1 MAHMHT
7 YRRLIFVASIGLLLS
22 LGIACTSRYRV
33 DLYMTTVE
41 VRKKVKL
48 EGTEFVQGAVIHD
61 ATADEKL
68 RTGSGN
74 VVILNIGTRGDAIPS
89 DQTHLLKFDE
99 YFRCLIYVQMPLEV
113 KRDTLNLQDV
123 SFVQV
128 QGRYDLS
135 PEYKLFHGHSGTMI
149 VDSIPKKDMYATLDG
164 VFVTTTNDTLLF
176 DGRFKVKVSR

>member
-1 MAHMHT
+1 MI
-7 YRRLIFVASIGLLLS
+7 LFFSIGFLLILE
-22 LGIACTSRYRV
+22 IACTSRYRM
-33 DLYMTTVE
+33 DLYMETVE

-74 VVILNIGTRGDAIPS
+74 VVILSIGTRGDAIPS

-99 YFRCLIYVQMPLEV
+99 YFRCLIYVQLPLEL
-113 KRDTLNLQDV
+113 KRDTLDLEDI

-128 QGRYDLS
+128 QGRYDLT
-135 PEYKLFHGHSGTMI
+135 PEHKLFLARSGTMV

-164 VFVTTTNDTLLF
+164 VFVTTTDDTLLF
-176 DGRFKVKVSR
+176 DGRFKVKVLR